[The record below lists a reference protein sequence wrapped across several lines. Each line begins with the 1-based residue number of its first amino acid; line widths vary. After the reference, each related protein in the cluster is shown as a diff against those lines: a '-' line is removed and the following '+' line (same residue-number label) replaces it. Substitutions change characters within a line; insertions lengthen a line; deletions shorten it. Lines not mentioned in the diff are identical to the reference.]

1 MNNETKEKRWE
12 AASLFAVVMEPVCR
26 ELSPQTRDTGCGT
39 QHLLRYCSHLAG
51 RCPNSSSLFP
61 PQAAVT
67 AVAGHSIARPIAL
80 RATGAHPS
88 GRSSEK
94 LPTRWPGNGDFMLYI
109 KVILQNTRAKIDKLH
124 KGIMNRNVQ
133 NKKIKT
139 QNGKIQH
146 AAGCA
151 EIERKI
157 NLFWQKSEKWLD
169 NKTFRVYT
177 VLVSHNGLVR
187 QKGEH
192 GGSGWM
198 GQTGKFV
205 KNAERLPSTRVELC
219 VSAQI

>member
-1 MNNETKEKRWE
+1 M
-12 AASLFAVVMEPVCR
+12 CR
-26 ELSPQTRDTGCGT
+26 QLSPQTRNTGCGI
-39 QHLLRYCSHLAG
+39 QHLLRYRSHLAG

-67 AVAGHSIARPIAL
+67 VVAGHSIARPIAL
-80 RATGAHPS
+80 RATGSHPS

-139 QNGKIQH
+139 QNRKTQH
-146 AAGCA
+146 AAGCTK
-151 EIERKI
+151 IERKI

-169 NKTFRVYT
+169 NKTFRGYT

-192 GGSGWM
+192 RGSDWM

>member
-1 MNNETKEKRWE
+1 MNDYNCRRLCSGNIRENIIFIF
-12 AASLFAVVMEPVCR
+12 AAQKS
-26 ELSPQTRDTGCGT
+26 
-39 QHLLRYCSHLAG
+39 
-51 RCPNSSSLFP
+51 
-61 PQAAVT
+61 
-67 AVAGHSIARPIAL
+67 L
-80 RATGAHPS
+80 RAFLSCFFTKK
-88 GRSSEK
+88 GRK
-94 LPTRWPGNGDFMLYI
+94 GKRAYPTV
-109 KVILQNTRAKIDKLH
+109 KVIRQNTRAKIDKLH

-133 NKKIKT
+133 NKKIKA
-139 QNGKIQH
+139 QNDKNEH
-146 AAGCA
+146 AAGCT

-192 GGSGWM
+192 RGNDWM
-198 GQTGKFV
+198 GRTGKFV

>member
-1 MNNETKEKRWE
+1 MNDYNCCRVRSGNIRGNIIFIF
-12 AASLFAVVMEPVCR
+12 AAQKS
-26 ELSPQTRDTGCGT
+26 
-39 QHLLRYCSHLAG
+39 
-51 RCPNSSSLFP
+51 
-61 PQAAVT
+61 
-67 AVAGHSIARPIAL
+67 L
-80 RATGAHPS
+80 RAFLSCFFTKK
-88 GRSSEK
+88 GREGK
-94 LPTRWPGNGDFMLYI
+94 QIYPTV

-139 QNGKIQH
+139 QNSKKQH
-146 AAGCA
+146 AAGRA

-192 GGSGWM
+192 RGGGWM
-198 GQTGKFV
+198 GRTGKFV

>member
-1 MNNETKEKRWE
+1 MNDYNCRRLRSGNIRGNIIFIF
-12 AASLFAVVMEPVCR
+12 AAQKS
-26 ELSPQTRDTGCGT
+26 
-39 QHLLRYCSHLAG
+39 
-51 RCPNSSSLFP
+51 
-61 PQAAVT
+61 
-67 AVAGHSIARPIAL
+67 L
-80 RATGAHPS
+80 RAFLSCFFTKK
-88 GRSSEK
+88 GRK
-94 LPTRWPGNGDFMLYI
+94 GKRAYPTV

-133 NKKIKT
+133 NKKIKA
-139 QNGKIQH
+139 QNGKKQH
-146 AAGCA
+146 AAGCT

-192 GGSGWM
+192 RGSGWM
-198 GQTGKFV
+198 GRTGKFV

>member
-1 MNNETKEKRWE
+1 MNDYNCRRLRSGNIRGNIIFIF
-12 AASLFAVVMEPVCR
+12 AAQKS
-26 ELSPQTRDTGCGT
+26 
-39 QHLLRYCSHLAG
+39 
-51 RCPNSSSLFP
+51 
-61 PQAAVT
+61 
-67 AVAGHSIARPIAL
+67 L
-80 RATGAHPS
+80 RAFLSCFFTKK
-88 GRSSEK
+88 GRK
-94 LPTRWPGNGDFMLYI
+94 GKRAYPTV

-139 QNGKIQH
+139 QNSKKQH
-146 AAGCA
+146 AAGRA
-151 EIERKI
+151 GIGRKI

-192 GGSGWM
+192 RGGGWM
-198 GQTGKFV
+198 GRTGKFV

>member
-1 MNNETKEKRWE
+1 MNDYNCRRVRSGNIRGNIIFIF
-12 AASLFAVVMEPVCR
+12 AAQKS
-26 ELSPQTRDTGCGT
+26 
-39 QHLLRYCSHLAG
+39 
-51 RCPNSSSLFP
+51 
-61 PQAAVT
+61 
-67 AVAGHSIARPIAL
+67 L
-80 RATGAHPS
+80 RAFLSCFFTKK
-88 GRSSEK
+88 GREGK
-94 LPTRWPGNGDFMLYI
+94 RAYPTV

-139 QNGKIQH
+139 QNGKTQH

-192 GGSGWM
+192 RGSGWM

>member
-1 MNNETKEKRWE
+1 MNDYNCRRLRSGNLRGNIIFIF
-12 AASLFAVVMEPVCR
+12 AAQKS
-26 ELSPQTRDTGCGT
+26 
-39 QHLLRYCSHLAG
+39 
-51 RCPNSSSLFP
+51 
-61 PQAAVT
+61 
-67 AVAGHSIARPIAL
+67 L
-80 RATGAHPS
+80 RAFLSCFFTKK
-88 GRSSEK
+88 GRK
-94 LPTRWPGNGDFMLYI
+94 GKRAYPTV
-109 KVILQNTRAKIDKLH
+109 KVIRQNTRAKIDKLH

-133 NKKIKT
+133 NKKIKA
-139 QNGKIQH
+139 QNDKNEH
-146 AAGCA
+146 AAGCT

-192 GGSGWM
+192 RGSGWM
-198 GQTGKFV
+198 GRTGKFV

>member
-1 MNNETKEKRWE
+1 
-12 AASLFAVVMEPVCR
+12 
-26 ELSPQTRDTGCGT
+26 
-39 QHLLRYCSHLAG
+39 
-51 RCPNSSSLFP
+51 
-61 PQAAVT
+61 
-67 AVAGHSIARPIAL
+67 
-80 RATGAHPS
+80 
-88 GRSSEK
+88 
-94 LPTRWPGNGDFMLYI
+94 
-109 KVILQNTRAKIDKLH
+109 
-124 KGIMNRNVQ
+124 MNRNVQ

-139 QNGKIQH
+139 QNGKNQH

-157 NLFWQKSEKWLD
+157 NLFRQKSEKWLD

-187 QKGEH
+187 QKGKH
-192 GGSGWM
+192 RGGGWM

>member
-1 MNNETKEKRWE
+1 MNDYNCRRLHSGNIRGNIIFIF
-12 AASLFAVVMEPVCR
+12 AAQKS
-26 ELSPQTRDTGCGT
+26 
-39 QHLLRYCSHLAG
+39 
-51 RCPNSSSLFP
+51 
-61 PQAAVT
+61 
-67 AVAGHSIARPIAL
+67 L
-80 RATGAHPS
+80 RAFLSCFFTKK
-88 GRSSEK
+88 GRK
-94 LPTRWPGNGDFMLYI
+94 GKRAYPTV
-109 KVILQNTRAKIDKLH
+109 KVIRQNTRAKIDKLH

-133 NKKIKT
+133 NKKIKA
-139 QNGKIQH
+139 QNGKRQH
-146 AAGCA
+146 ATGCA

-192 GGSGWM
+192 RGGGWM
-198 GQTGKFV
+198 GRTGKFV

>member
-1 MNNETKEKRWE
+1 
-12 AASLFAVVMEPVCR
+12 
-26 ELSPQTRDTGCGT
+26 
-39 QHLLRYCSHLAG
+39 
-51 RCPNSSSLFP
+51 
-61 PQAAVT
+61 
-67 AVAGHSIARPIAL
+67 
-80 RATGAHPS
+80 
-88 GRSSEK
+88 
-94 LPTRWPGNGDFMLYI
+94 
-109 KVILQNTRAKIDKLH
+109 
-124 KGIMNRNVQ
+124 MNRNVQ
-133 NKKIKT
+133 NKKIKA
-139 QNGKIQH
+139 QNDKNEH
-146 AAGCA
+146 AAGCT

-192 GGSGWM
+192 RGNDWM

>member
-1 MNNETKEKRWE
+1 MNDYNCRRLRSGNIRENIIFIF
-12 AASLFAVVMEPVCR
+12 AAQKS
-26 ELSPQTRDTGCGT
+26 
-39 QHLLRYCSHLAG
+39 
-51 RCPNSSSLFP
+51 
-61 PQAAVT
+61 
-67 AVAGHSIARPIAL
+67 L
-80 RATGAHPS
+80 RAFLSCFFTKK
-88 GRSSEK
+88 GRK
-94 LPTRWPGNGDFMLYI
+94 GKRTYPTV

-133 NKKIKT
+133 NKKIKA
-139 QNGKIQH
+139 QNGKRQH
-146 AAGCA
+146 AAGRTK
-151 EIERKI
+151 IERKI

-192 GGSGWM
+192 RGSGWM
-198 GQTGKFV
+198 GRTGKFV

>member
-1 MNNETKEKRWE
+1 
-12 AASLFAVVMEPVCR
+12 
-26 ELSPQTRDTGCGT
+26 
-39 QHLLRYCSHLAG
+39 
-51 RCPNSSSLFP
+51 
-61 PQAAVT
+61 
-67 AVAGHSIARPIAL
+67 
-80 RATGAHPS
+80 
-88 GRSSEK
+88 
-94 LPTRWPGNGDFMLYI
+94 
-109 KVILQNTRAKIDKLH
+109 
-124 KGIMNRNVQ
+124 MNRNVQ

-139 QNGKIQH
+139 KNSKKQH
-146 AAGCA
+146 AAVCA

-192 GGSGWM
+192 RGSDWM